1 VRIFDNDEPPPSN
14 RAAKPAP
21 SSIPSTK
28 ETSVLLS
35 ALKRLARPVEDQA
48 RLLKDTE
55 EGRVWAEASYLLD
68 LMTDAAKVNPTVLAD
83 AFGSLPILTR
93 HMNRLHDE
101 VTDVIN
107 NNRSTANLERCLR
120 SDLKMI
126 SMVTTLEKALGV
138 EVGGEAAQV
147 A

>member
-1 VRIFDNDEPPPSN
+1 
-14 RAAKPAP
+14 
-21 SSIPSTK
+21 
-28 ETSVLLS
+28 
-35 ALKRLARPVEDQA
+35 
-48 RLLKDTE
+48 LKDTE